1 MVRDEL
7 IAPRPRPPA
16 ARARLDWRNPR
27 VRAFVWQALALA
39 AVAMA
44 AVALVQLTLAN
55 LRERGIHSGFGFL
68 VDPTGFEIGE
78 SLLAFD
84 STQPYWRALL
94 VGLLN
99 TLRVAAAGIVLAT
112 VLGTAVALARLSR
125 NALLRALGYAY
136 VELLRNVPLLLQLL
150 MWYLV
155 LVEGLPEFGEPLQ
168 LRGLGELSK
177 AGFNVTALGF
187 NLSTEFMALLLGLTL
202 YTAAFIAEVVRAG
215 LLAVPAGQREA
226 AASLGLSRRQ
236 QLRLVVMPQ
245 ALRVIVPPLTN
256 QYLNLTKNSSLAV
269 AIGYPDVVGIANTA
283 INQTGRAVEC
293 IALIMLVYL
302 SLSLATAAAMGW
314 LNRRAA
320 LKER

>member
-1 MVRDEL
+1 MVRDEP
-7 IAPRPRPPA
+7 IAARPRPPA
-16 ARARLDWRNPR
+16 ARERLAWRNPR

-39 AVAMA
+39 FVAA
-44 AVALVQLTLAN
+44 AAILLVQMTMAN

-99 TLRVAAAGIVLAT
+99 TLRVAAAGIVLASL
-112 VLGTAVALARLSR
+112 LGSAVALARLSR
-125 NALLRALGYAY
+125 NALLRGIGYGY

-150 MWYLV
+150 MWYLA
-155 LVEGLPEFGEPLQ
+155 LIEGLPEFGEPLM
-168 LRGLGELSK
+168 LGSFGQLSK
-177 AGFNVTALGF
+177 AGLDLAALGF
-187 NLSTEFMALLLGLTL
+187 TLSTEFIALLLGLTL

-269 AIGYPDVVGIANTA
+269 AIGYPDIVGIANTA

>member
-1 MVRDEL
+1 MRE
-7 IAPRPRPPA
+7 
-16 ARARLDWRNPR
+16 RLTWRNPR
-27 VRAFVWQALALA
+27 VRAWVWQALAVLTI
-39 AVAMA
+39 AVAA
-44 AVALVQLTLAN
+44 TLLVQLTLAN

-68 VDPTGFEIGE
+68 FDPTGFEIGE

-84 STQPYWRALL
+84 SAQPYWRALL

-99 TLRVAAAGIVLAT
+99 TLRVAAVGIVLAT
-112 VLGTAVALARLSR
+112 VLGTTVALARLSR
-125 NALLRALGYAY
+125 NALLRGLGYGY

-155 LVEGLPEFGEPLQ
+155 LVEGLPEFGAPLQ
-168 LRGLGELSK
+168 LGGLGELSK
-177 AGFNVTALGF
+177 SGLNITALGF
-187 NLSTEFMALLLGLTL
+187 NLSTEFIALLLGLTL

-269 AIGYPDVVGIANTA
+269 AIGYPDVVHVAQTT